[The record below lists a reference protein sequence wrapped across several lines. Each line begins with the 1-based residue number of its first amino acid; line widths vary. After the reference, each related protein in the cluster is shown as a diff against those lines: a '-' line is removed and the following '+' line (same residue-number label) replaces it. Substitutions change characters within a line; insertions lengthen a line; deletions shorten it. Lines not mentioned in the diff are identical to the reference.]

1 MRAEKS
7 GTLIIH
13 EH

>member
-7 GTLIIH
+7 
-13 EH
+13 

>member
-7 GTLIIH
+7 TMCI
-13 EH
+13 